1 MRSSKHSRNK
11 ESNSLLTHLLL
22 TVRTI
27 ERRVSK
33 STSRIISQ
41 VMLLHMKVMC
51 FCFRWVDTPSLVGF
65 SSRKLDLKLTKEVLF
80 LQMIIGKLMY
90 HTFTVLV
97 MSLKVLCLRIKP
109 KKKVSQ
115 LLNTFSDKAA
125 MLTTTLFPVLSILT
139 LKSLGSASLKKSSKQ
154 LVLIT
159 QKVLSPC
166 LLTLAPVLT
175 MTPTVW

>member
-27 ERRVSK
+27 ERRVVK

-41 VMLLHMKVMC
+41 VMLLHMKVMW
-51 FCFRWVDTPSLVGF
+51 FCFPWVDTLSLVGF

-80 LQMIIGKLMY
+80 QLMIIGKLMY

-97 MSLKVLCLRIKP
+97 MSLKVLCLLIKP

-115 LLNTFSDKAA
+115 LLSIFSDKAA
-125 MLTTTLFPVLSILT
+125 M
-139 LKSLGSASLKKSSKQ
+139 
-154 LVLIT
+154 
-159 QKVLSPC
+159 
-166 LLTLAPVLT
+166 
-175 MTPTVW
+175 